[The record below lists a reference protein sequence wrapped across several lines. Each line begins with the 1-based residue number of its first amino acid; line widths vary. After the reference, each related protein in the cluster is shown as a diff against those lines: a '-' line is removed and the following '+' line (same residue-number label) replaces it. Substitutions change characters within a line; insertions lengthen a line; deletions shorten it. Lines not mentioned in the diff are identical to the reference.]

1 MNRHVQIDPT
11 YPPIVT
17 FGRHPRRRA
26 HRIAPTPRRA
36 WRRTYTVK
44 EERAGWPLTGFVF
57 RTPISSDA
65 PYSDEDAHF
74 WDWVLTGL
82 LVAVL
87 VGGVI
92 SLLVAFL

>member
-1 MNRHVQIDPT
+1 M
-11 YPPIVT
+11 
-17 FGRHPRRRA
+17 
-26 HRIAPTPRRA
+26 
-36 WRRTYTVK
+36 
-44 EERAGWPLTGFVF
+44 TGIVF

-82 LVAVL
+82 FVAVL

>member
-1 MNRHVQIDPT
+1 MQADRT

-17 FGRHPRRRA
+17 FGRHLRRHA
-26 HRIAPTPRRA
+26 HRIATTPRRA

-44 EERAGWPLTGFVF
+44 EDRASWPLTGIVL

-74 WDWVLTGL
+74 WDWVLTAL
-82 LVAVL
+82 LVAVV
-87 VGGVI
+87 VGVII